1 MLFEGTAC
9 GSVIQDRE
17 RLLLPFGRF
26 LKVKDRS
33 LRLGKYHEAF
43 VYKLRH
49 TCWTGLGQIT
59 RVAICKIVPHETF
72 PTVKVGFCTH

>member
-17 RLLLPFGRF
+17 RLLLPFGRS
-26 LKVKDRS
+26 LNVKDRS
-33 LRLGKYHEAF
+33 LPLGKYHETF

-49 TCWTGLGQIT
+49 TRWTGLGQIT
-59 RVAICKIVPHETF
+59 RVAICNIVPHEIF
-72 PTVKVGFCTH
+72 PTV